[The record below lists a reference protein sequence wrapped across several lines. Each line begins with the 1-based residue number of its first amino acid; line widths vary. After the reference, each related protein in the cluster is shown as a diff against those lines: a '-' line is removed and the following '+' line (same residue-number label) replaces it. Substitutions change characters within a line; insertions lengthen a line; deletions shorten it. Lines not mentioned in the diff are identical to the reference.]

1 MTIQRQYSLPNC
13 TLVLEGLSDQNS
25 TSEPEV
31 RPVMSLLINAECHLP
46 GQEKPLLGGREFF
59 ESLVTAVSLYAQEFL
74 SGIHLPRHT
83 YSDRPSFVKLE
94 RLDRNHHRLSVDPDE
109 NNAMTHQQVVDLTT
123 VQLFDL
129 VEAIDQFVA
138 DTQTLPF
145 WSLNLAPVPKRY
157 AKSGDPIA
165 KQVVPATIGLSG
177 LALAALAFVSLPT
190 FKVKTPECL
199 TPGAADCPAATAN
212 TSPSPSVSPSANPLV
227 SPSASPSASTSPSTP
242 ASPEAS
248 ASPSPSPDLAKL
260 EQTLNSSPAITDPQ
274 ELNALGKR
282 LYDQINDNWKTT
294 PNFNENLEYRLGV
307 AKTGDI
313 VGYKAENAAALS
325 NVKQTPLLDL
335 LYLPAT
341 GSAPVQEA
349 IAQFKVVFT
358 PQGKLQVTPTGNSV
372 SSPSPSANPNPVA
385 SPSPSTSPAA
395 SPSASP
401 NPASAV
407 PGEIMD
413 RSQLE
418 GLQPKLYDAIDQ
430 NWQGRPPFDTDLVY
444 RVRVKADGSIVDY
457 QPDSQ
462 AASNYLKDTPLA
474 QLAKQADPN
483 AQLQEPVASFKV
495 VFKPSGVLQI
505 NPWFGRRQ

>member
-13 TLVLEGLSDQNS
+13 TLVLEGLSDQNGAADV
-25 TSEPEV
+25 EM
-31 RPVMSLLINAECHLP
+31 RPVMSLLINAECHL

-109 NNAMTHQQVVDLTT
+109 NNTITAQQVVDLTT

-157 AKSGDPIA
+157 AKSGEPIA
-165 KQVVPATIGLSG
+165 KQVVPATVGLSG

-199 TPGAADCPAATAN
+199 TPGASDCPGAVSN
-212 TSPSPSVSPSANPLV
+212 TPSPSISPLV
-227 SPSASPSASTSPSTP
+227 SPSATPSASPSAT
-242 ASPEAS
+242 SPEAS
-248 ASPSPSPDLAKL
+248 APTSPSPDLAQL
-260 EQTLNSSPAITDPQ
+260 EQTLNASAAITDPQ
-274 ELNALGKR
+274 ELDALGKR
-282 LYDQINDNWKTT
+282 LYDQINGQWKIT
-294 PNFNENLEYRLGV
+294 PKFTENLEYRLGV
-307 AKTGDI
+307 ARNGDI
-313 VGYKAENAAALS
+313 VGYKAENQAALT
-325 NVKQTPLLDL
+325 NVGQTPLLNL
-335 LYLPAT
+335 LYIPAN

-349 IAQFKVVFT
+349 IAQYKVVFT
-358 PQGKLQVTPTGNSV
+358 PQGKLEITPTGSSV
-372 SSPSPSANPNPVA
+372 TSSSPAASSPSPNISTPSVSA
-385 SPSPSTSPAA
+385 T
-395 SPSASP
+395 
-401 NPASAV
+401 
-407 PGEIMD
+407 PGEITNKA
-413 RSQLE
+413 QLDD
-418 GLQPKLYDAIDQ
+418 LQPKLYDVIDQ
-430 NWQGRPPFDTDLVY
+430 NWKGTPPFDQDLVY

-457 QPDSQ
+457 QPESQ
-462 AASNYLKDTPLA
+462 IASEYIKDTPLA
-474 QLAKQADPN
+474 QLGKPSDPN
-483 AQLQEPVASFKV
+483 AQLQESVASFMV

-505 NPWFGRRQ
+505 NPWYGKKEN